1 MLGAEVLGG
10 NGTIRQRLF
19 SFQCSAHEALIKCVH
34 SLIEPTEIGE
44 RKEKRGRESGRK
56 RGREVKRERERD
68 IFLEISECKGKKRK
82 DNQFESN
89 LGDGT

>member
-1 MLGAEVLGG
+1 MCTQLNRTYIDWREKEKE
-10 NGTIRQRLF
+10 REREWQ
-19 SFQCSAHEALIKCVH
+19 E
-34 SLIEPTEIGE
+34 E
-44 RKEKRGRESGRK
+44 RKTSK
-56 RGREVKRERERD
+56 ERERD